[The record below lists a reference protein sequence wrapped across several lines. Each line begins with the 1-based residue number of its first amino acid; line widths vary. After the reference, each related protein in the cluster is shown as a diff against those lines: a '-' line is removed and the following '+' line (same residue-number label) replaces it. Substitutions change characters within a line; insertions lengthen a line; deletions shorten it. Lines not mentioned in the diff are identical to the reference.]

1 MNIEQMDKMKSNVA
15 YEYLA
20 ELKDHE
26 QTYIMGELVELSL
39 LTDYITLE
47 ITEDIREAIQSA
59 LQGDNKKIDELYIN
73 EIKAMM

>member
-1 MNIEQMDKMKSNVA
+1 MNAEQMKTSAA
-15 YEYLA
+15 YSLLHELREY
-20 ELKDHE
+20 E

-39 LTDYITLE
+39 LTDYITRE

-59 LQGDNKKIDELYIN
+59 LQGDNKLIDELYIN